1 MSGGDTAATA
11 ATAEFRRFLQRR
23 EAASLDY
30 VRGQGGSFQAL
41 VAEAG
46 DASFFPPRGGTVHG
60 TQEVAQ
66 RYAKDV
72 SAFDPRTE
80 SSRFEIFHC
89 AADGTLGYWTG
100 LQHATVVMKGAD
112 KPMPMTLRVTE
123 VFRKEGGD
131 WKIVHR
137 HADMLAEAQAPGGR

>member
-1 MSGGDTAATA
+1 MPVSD
-11 ATAEFRRFLQRR
+11 ATAEFRAFLETR
-23 EAASLDY
+23 EKASLDY
-30 VRGQGGSFQAL
+30 VRGKGESFQAL
-41 VAEAG
+41 VAEAS
-46 DASFFPPRGGTVHG
+46 DASFFPPKGGFLHG

-72 SAFDPRTE
+72 AAFDPRTE

-89 AADGTLGYWTG
+89 AADGSLGYWTG
-100 LQHATVVMKGAD
+100 LQHATVVMKGSD

-123 VFRKEGGD
+123 VFRKEPGG

-137 HADMLAEAQAPGGR
+137 HADALADEKPPSR